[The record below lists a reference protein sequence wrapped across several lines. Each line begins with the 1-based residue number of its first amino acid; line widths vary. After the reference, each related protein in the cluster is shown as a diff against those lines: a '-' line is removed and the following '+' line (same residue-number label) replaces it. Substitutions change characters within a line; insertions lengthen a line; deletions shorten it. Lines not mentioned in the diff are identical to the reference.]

1 MFSQV
6 TEPTPLTHRE
16 TLRIMLGLL
25 SAVGTVMLG
34 STVVATALPTI
45 MTDLG
50 GTPTQMTL
58 IFLASLAA
66 MTISTP
72 IWGKLSDLLDKK
84 KLMQISLAIFVV
96 GSMLCGIAASTPML
110 IGFRL
115 IQGVGMGGVMA
126 LTQTVL
132 ASVIPPRIRGRY
144 NGYYGAVT
152 ASATVSGPLIGGAIV
167 DVPVM
172 GWRWVFFLCVP
183 FALISLALL
192 QRFLKID
199 HVPRKARFDYLCA
212 VLVAVIISLLLALFT
227 FAGDL
232 FPWQSWTSVAL
243 GGSAVILIAATALV
257 ERRSANPLIP
267 IDIVRQRTIAL
278 AIVASIVV
286 GMCVFGASLFLAQ
299 YYQDSRGVSASVSG
313 LLLAP
318 MMVGS
323 LLGSVCSGQ
332 LISRYGK
339 WKRFLLLG
347 CGSLIAGLSLAGSM
361 MMTIGS
367 PLWTVAVAELLIG
380 LGMGMLIQNL
390 ILATQNNVDLPDV
403 GTASAAVSFMR
414 SLGGTI
420 GVAALGALLASRLT
434 ALSAGGEPLAEAYA
448 KAIGGVF
455 LAAAAV
461 ALLALA
467 AVLLIREVPLRT
479 TITIAKKATPDAIS
493 IDAAQ

>member
-16 TLRIMLGLL
+16 TLRIMFGLL

-34 STVVATALPTI
+34 ATVVATALPTI
-45 MTDLG
+45 AADVG
-50 GTPTQMTL
+50 GTPTQLTL
-58 IFLASLAA
+58 IFLASMAT

-72 IWGKLSDLLDKK
+72 IWGKLSDQLDKK
-84 KLMQISLAIFVV
+84 RMMQISLLVFVV

-126 LTQTVL
+126 LTQTIL

-152 ASATVSGPLIGGAIV
+152 ATATVSGPLIGGTIV
-167 DVPVM
+167 DVPGM

-183 FALISLALL
+183 FALASLVLL

-199 HVPRKARFDYLCA
+199 HLPKKVRFDYLGA
-212 VLVAVIISLLLALFT
+212 ALITVIIALLLTLFT

-232 FPWQSWTSVAL
+232 FAWRSWTTVAL
-243 GGSAVILIAATALV
+243 AGPALALV
-257 ERRSANPLIP
+257 GVIAITERRVSNPLIP
-267 IDIVRQRTIAL
+267 IDIVRQRTVTL
-278 AIVASIVV
+278 AILASIVV
-286 GMCVFGASLFLAQ
+286 GMCVFGAALFLAQ
-299 YYQDSRGVSASVSG
+299 YFQNARGVSPAISG
-313 LLLAP
+313 LLVAP

-323 LLGSVCSGQ
+323 LIGSVGSGQ
-332 LISRYGK
+332 LINRYGK

-347 CGSLIAGLSLAGSM
+347 ALFLIAGLSLAGSM
-361 MMTIGS
+361 MLNITA
-367 PLWTVAVAELLIG
+367 PLWTVAIAELMIG
-380 LGMGMLIQNL
+380 LGMGMLVQNL
-390 ILATQNNVDLPDV
+390 ILATQNNVDLPEV
-403 GTASAAVSFMR
+403 GTASAAVAFMR

-420 GVAALGALLASRLT
+420 GVAILGALMASQLDS
-434 ALSAGGEPLAEAYA
+434 LVAGGTPQQEAYA
-448 KAIGGVF
+448 RAIGHVF
-455 LAAAAV
+455 LTAAAV

-467 AVLLIREVPLRT
+467 AVLAIREVPLRA
-479 TITIAKKATPDAIS
+479 TIAKAPNPDS
-493 IDAAQ
+493 VGVDAPQ